1 MPLSC
6 LSGSVI
12 GVDAIYYLETLLAA
26 HKEPLL
32 SALGGFPLAL
42 ENTVKKELDDIQS
55 SGLKLHFVFNGLD
68 FGIKDDPFRP
78 SIKAAQANAQ
88 AFETYESDRAQ
99 EAIEIFRTSGMMF
112 EKNVKA
118 CNRSLTSNRRSDPG
132 AVGSVLEENPARTRR
147 SLHSGSV

>member
-1 MPLSC
+1 MGSKSDLHQTPSLIANCGVLVVPVFEAWVAPRLTHSMPLSC

-68 FGIKDDPFRP
+68 FGIKDDPLRP
-78 SIKAAQANAQ
+78 SVKAAQANAQ

-112 EKNVKA
+112 EKM
-118 CNRSLTSNRRSDPG
+118 
-132 AVGSVLEENPARTRR
+132 
-147 SLHSGSV
+147 